1 MSLKKIFAISILL
14 TSTVFADENED
25 RKSQMKKAFEESFT
39 TADKEKNGSL
49 NLTEFKEFHAEMQK
63 KREESKPSDEEIFR
77 EIDNDSNGS
86 ITKDEI
92 KNHWKNRKEGDKHG
106 KKDRKDKK

>member
-1 MSLKKIFAISILL
+1 
-14 TSTVFADENED
+14 
-25 RKSQMKKAFEESFT
+25 MKKAFEESFI

-49 NLTEFKEFHAEMQK
+49 NLTEFKEFHSEMQK
-63 KREESKPSDEEIFR
+63 ERESNKPSDEEIFQ
-77 EIDNDSNGS
+77 EIDNDANGS

-92 KNHWKNRKEGDKHG
+92 KNHWKNRKEGDKHE